1 MDGDNVY
8 NFTLEVEKE
17 DRIDKLL
24 SNYFIEYSR
33 STIQK
38 WIASKN
44 VEIDGNVCSQKDRV
58 KNNCSI
64 SINISSEP
72 EVNLVGE
79 NIAIDV
85 IDETDDYIVVNKA
98 SGIVTHIAPGN
109 YTGTLQNALFYRYPE
124 LASVP
129 RTGIIH
135 RLDKDTSGILVVSK
149 NLKSHNHLSKQLHE
163 HKFKKIYHALVYGT
177 FDKSMRIDEPI
188 ARHPVNRKKM
198 SVSSYGKLASSIVEP
213 LKINEKISH
222 LQIQII
228 TGRTHQIRV
237 HLSHKNFPLIGDT
250 LYGFKKNSF
259 SKFPKIFDSIVTD
272 FGQYLHAY
280 SLSFYDPQSNEI
292 REYQAKY
299 PEEYQILLDTL
310 ND

>member
-149 NLKSHNHLSKQLHE
+149 NLKSHNHLSKQLQE

-237 HLSHKNFPLIGDT
+237 HLSNMGKNILGDKK
-250 LYGFKKNSF
+250 YKKKFKKLINIDPSLEKLINELNRQF
-259 SKFPKIFDSIVTD
+259 
-272 FGQYLHAY
+272 LHAK
-280 SLSFYDPQSNEI
+280 SLGFNHPTNC
-292 REYQAKY
+292 
-299 PEEYQILLDTL
+299 LLYTSPSPRDRG
-310 ND
+310 

>member
-1 MDGDNVY
+1 MEGENIY

-44 VEIDGNVCSQKDRV
+44 VEIDGNICSQKDRV

-79 NIAIDV
+79 DIAIDV

-135 RLDKDTSGILVVSK
+135 RLDKDTSCLLYTSD
-149 NLKSHNHLSKQLHE
+149 
-163 HKFKKIYHALVYGT
+163 AA
-177 FDKSMRIDEPI
+177 DE
-188 ARHPVNRKKM
+188 
-198 SVSSYGKLASSIVEP
+198 
-213 LKINEKISH
+213 
-222 LQIQII
+222 
-228 TGRTHQIRV
+228 
-237 HLSHKNFPLIGDT
+237 
-250 LYGFKKNSF
+250 
-259 SKFPKIFDSIVTD
+259 
-272 FGQYLHAY
+272 
-280 SLSFYDPQSNEI
+280 
-292 REYQAKY
+292 
-299 PEEYQILLDTL
+299 
-310 ND
+310 

>member
-1 MDGDNVY
+1 MEGDNIY

-44 VEIDGNVCSQKDRV
+44 VEIDGNICSQKDRV

-79 NIAIDV
+79 DIAIDV

-109 YTGTLQNALFYRYPE
+109 YSGTLQNALFYRYPE

-149 NLKSHNHLSKQLHE
+149 NLKSHNYLSKQLQE
-163 HKFKKIYHALVYGT
+163 QRFKKIYHALVCGIC
-177 FDKSMRIDEPI
+177 DKSIKIVEPI
-188 ARHPVNRKKM
+188 ARHHVNRKKM
-198 SVSSYGKLASSIVEP
+198 SVSSKGKSACSIVKP
-213 LKINEKISH
+213 LNVFEKVSH
-222 LQIQII
+222 LQVQIV

-237 HLSHKNFPLIGDT
+237 HLSHRNFPLVGDS
-250 LYGFKKNSF
+250 LYGFKKNNF
-259 SKFPKIFDSIVTD
+259 SKFPKIFDSIVED

-280 SLSFYDPQSNEI
+280 SLSFNDPKSKKM
-292 REYQAKY
+292 REYRAKY
-299 PEEYQILLDTL
+299 PKEYQRLLDTL
-310 ND
+310 SD